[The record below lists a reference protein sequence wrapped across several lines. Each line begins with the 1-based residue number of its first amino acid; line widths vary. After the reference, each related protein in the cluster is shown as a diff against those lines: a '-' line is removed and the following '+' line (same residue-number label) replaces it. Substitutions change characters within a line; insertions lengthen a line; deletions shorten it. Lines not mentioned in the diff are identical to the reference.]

1 MELRSEFV
9 RLLRQQVDS
18 KRFELWIDGQ
28 IEFEIRDKTVRVITG
43 DEFSL
48 ARAQR
53 QFGADFQRTASMLPG
68 RPKIDY
74 VIGEVKPVC
83 SESPA
88 LLVSEGSDQV
98 QMRRSEASMVSV
110 VSKKTKQ
117 VENKYQPYEFVFCEQ
132 NQLVRSTVEEICRSP
147 GQISPVLFYGPTGCG
162 KTVLT
167 DSLRRRCRKSG
178 IAKRTVW
185 MSAEQFTS
193 AYLGALNGQ
202 GLPMFRRHY
211 RDLELLI
218 IDDIQFFRGK
228 KATTAEF
235 QHTVDSLLAAGQQ
248 IVLTADRPPME
259 MEFLSNELVTRLSAG
274 LVCPVRYAD
283 ERARQMI
290 AQQFCRRRGY
300 EFSESVIEVIADSF
314 PQDARQMSGA
324 LNRLQMAVSS
334 EEQAELQPGDALELI
349 ADLRQ
354 TRTLHWSMKQIENVV
369 CDIAGVTKNEI
380 RSTSRA
386 KRICTARMLAM
397 WLSRQYTRSALSEIG
412 GHFGG
417 RSHSTVI
424 AATKKVDQLIENNEK
439 IEVNR
444 SQLRIRDLVER
455 VNRDISR
462 TA

>member
-1 MELRSEFV
+1 MELRSEFL

-28 IEFEIRDKTVRVITG
+28 IEFDVDESTIQIVTG
-43 DEFSL
+43 DEFSM

-53 QFGADFQRTASMLPG
+53 QFGEDFLRTASLLPG
-68 RPKIDY
+68 CPSVDY
-74 VIGEVKPVC
+74 VVRELTSR
-83 SESPA
+83 SEQEFERSPA
-88 LLVSEGSDQV
+88 HSDEIDNG
-98 QMRRSEASMVSV
+98 RSTKNSMVADA
-110 VSKKTKQ
+110 SKKRKAGDR
-117 VENKYQPYEFVFCEQ
+117 KPKPYEFVFCEQ
-132 NQLVRSTVEEICRSP
+132 NRMVKSTVEEICQSP

-162 KTVLT
+162 KTVLAH
-167 DSLRRRCRKSG
+167 SLSRRCRKSG
-178 IAKRTVW
+178 IAKRLVW

-235 QHTVDSLLAAGQQ
+235 QHTVDSLLGAGQQ
-248 IVLTADRPPME
+248 IVLTADRPPLE
-259 MEFLSNELVTRLSAG
+259 MDFLSNELVTRLSSG

-283 ERARQMI
+283 ASARKMIARQ
-290 AQQFCRRRGY
+290 FCDQRGY
-300 EFSESVIEVIADSF
+300 LFSDSVLEVIAESF

-324 LNRLQMAVSS
+324 LNRLQMAVTP
-334 EEQAELQPGDALELI
+334 EKQPELTEGEVLELTD
-349 ADLRQ
+349 DLRQ
-354 TRTLHWSMKQIENVV
+354 SPTVHWSMRQIENAV
-369 CDIAGVTKNEI
+369 CEISGVTKHEI
-380 RSTSRA
+380 RSSSRA

-397 WLSRQYTRSALSEIG
+397 WLSRQHTRSALSEIG
-412 GHFGG
+412 VHFGG

-439 IEVNR
+439 IELNR
-444 SQLRIRDLVER
+444 SQLRVRDFVER